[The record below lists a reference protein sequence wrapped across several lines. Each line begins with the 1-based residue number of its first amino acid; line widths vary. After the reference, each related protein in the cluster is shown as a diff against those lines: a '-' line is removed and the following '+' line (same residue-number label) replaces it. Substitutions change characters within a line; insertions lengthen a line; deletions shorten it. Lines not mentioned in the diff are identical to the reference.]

1 MGDIIFSL
9 VMIALLGVAILKLV
23 PKMTDD
29 LAMIL
34 YDDEDEYEWD
44 EDN

>member
-23 PKMTDD
+23 PKMADD
-29 LAMIL
+29 LAMFL

>member
-9 VMIALLGVAILKLV
+9 VMIALLGIAIYKLV
-23 PKMTDD
+23 PKIAND

>member
-23 PKMTDD
+23 PKMADD
-29 LAMIL
+29 LVMIL